1 MITEIS
7 LPSDRFY
14 DNVITNLK
22 QANFIYGKNG
32 TGKSSITQAV
42 REQYS
47 ETYDIRI
54 FQGFNSVVENTK
66 LNAISLGTANSEL
79 QPQIDE
85 VSEKIDKLKNELD
98 NDIYEQYNKR
108 KEEYGEYKKK
118 LDNFYISSARDLKNK
133 YTEITGLNYNKNDFK
148 DDG

>member
-66 LNAISLGTANSEL
+66 LNAISLGTAN
-79 QPQIDE
+79 
-85 VSEKIDKLKNELD
+85 
-98 NDIYEQYNKR
+98 
-108 KEEYGEYKKK
+108 
-118 LDNFYISSARDLKNK
+118 
-133 YTEITGLNYNKNDFK
+133 
-148 DDG
+148 